1 MLSTKVDNHLF
12 NLLLGNSS
20 PADRARLLSV
30 SSPHAASWISVIP
43 SEGLGLHLE
52 PSEFQVAIKWWLGL
66 DTSSGA
72 MCALCPGSVL
82 DPLGHHALTCK
93 RGGDVVSRHNKL
105 LDALAEACRRAH
117 LSIKVEAGCNLTLD
131 HSHSRP
137 ADILLPNWSA
147 AFDLS
152 VTSPLHLNVL
162 LEAGLTAGA
171 AARATELRKHE
182 ANDGKCR
189 ELGWV
194 CVPMVVEAYGA
205 WGAEAMVSLS
215 CLASRL
221 ATSSNK
227 AKAAVLNSLYGRL
240 NLNLVKA
247 NATAMLSRC
256 FALDMYTV

>member
-1 MLSTKVDNHLF
+1 M
-12 NLLLGNSS
+12 
-20 PADRARLLSV
+20 
-30 SSPHAASWISVIP
+30 
-43 SEGLGLHLE
+43 
-52 PSEFQVAIKWWLGL
+52 
-66 DTSSGA
+66 
-72 MCALCPGSVL
+72 
-82 DPLGHHALTCK
+82 
-93 RGGDVVSRHNKL
+93 
-105 LDALAEACRRAH
+105 
-117 LSIKVEAGCNLTLD
+117 
-131 HSHSRP
+131 
-137 ADILLPNWSA
+137 
-147 AFDLS
+147 
-152 VTSPLHLNVL
+152 
-162 LEAGLTAGA
+162 AGA

-205 WGAEAMVSLS
+205 WGAEAMESLS

-256 FALDMYTV
+256 FASDMYTV

>member
-1 MLSTKVDNHLF
+1 MKHKQKKKKKTLN
-12 NLLLGNSS
+12 
-20 PADRARLLSV
+20 
-30 SSPHAASWISVIP
+30 WISVIP

-66 DTSSGA
+66 DTSGGA
-72 MCALCPGSVL
+72 MKALCPGSVL

-93 RGGDVVSRHNKL
+93 QGDVVSH
-105 LDALAEACRRAH
+105 H
-117 LSIKVEAGCNLTLD
+117 LSVRVEAGSNLTLD

-137 ADILLPNWSA
+137 ADILVPNWSVDKPA

-152 VTSPLHLNVL
+152 VTSTLLLNVL

-194 CVPMVVEAYGA
+194 CVRWHAHIVAIYFPCWLRTSRHAGSNLPGHADSLA
-205 WGAEAMVSLS
+205 WQANVPVRPGW
-215 CLASRL
+215 
-221 ATSSNK
+221 SSACNPGYHCIK
-227 AKAAVLNSLYGRL
+227 N
-240 NLNLVKA
+240 
-247 NATAMLSRC
+247 
-256 FALDMYTV
+256 